1 MKYELSLE
9 RILSPR
15 AQKLKHYIILDSID
29 FACIHKVNVS
39 KKTEG
44 VSFFTQARPY
54 NNCSVLGL
62 CKIFDISTE
71 NRKKG

>member
-1 MKYELSLE
+1 
-9 RILSPR
+9 
-15 AQKLKHYIILDSID
+15 LKHYITLDSTD
-29 FACIHKVNVS
+29 FACIHKVDVS

-54 NNCSVLGL
+54 NNRSVLGL
-62 CKIFDISTE
+62 CKIFDISAE